1 MFGVYLSNT
10 SILGGGSIGA
20 AYGAY
25 LKKGGANMLTGKQE
39 KFVRN
44 LIQGMSQREAYK
56 NSYNAE
62 NMTDKCI
69 DEEACK
75 LFNNPKIN
83 QRYNELIER
92 AANASVM
99 TAQERLEYLTAI
111 VYGIEQEQIKGIV
124 EGEVIEYERPADLGT
139 RLKAVDIMNKMQG
152 EYVTK
157 ISGEVSVKLE
167 DLL

>member
-1 MFGVYLSNT
+1 
-10 SILGGGSIGA
+10 
-20 AYGAY
+20 
-25 LKKGGANMLTGKQE
+25 MLTGKQE

-56 NSYNAE
+56 NSYDTE
-62 NMTDKCI
+62 NMTDKSI
-69 DEEACK
+69 DEVACR
-75 LFNNPKIN
+75 LFNEVKI
-83 QRYNELIER
+83 QSRYNELIER

-111 VYGIEQEQIKGIV
+111 VYGTEQEQVQGIV
-124 EGEVIEYERPADLGT
+124 EGVKVEFERPADLNT
-139 RLKAVDIMNKMQG
+139 RMKAIDIMNKMQG

-157 ISGEVSVKLE
+157 IAGEVSVKLE